1 MGIFDKREKSAETQF
16 VLDASKEFQAQ
27 ARRNK
32 ALGLWAAEQMG
43 MKTEEREPYAQSVIV
58 ADMEEAG
65 DEDVFRKVWG
75 DFQARG
81 VSVDEAGLRAKM
93 DELLFAARRDVAGNK
108 AG

>member
-1 MGIFDKREKSAETQF
+1 MSIFDKREKSAETKF
-16 VLDASKEFQAQ
+16 VLDAAKEFQAQ

-43 MKTEEREPYAQSVIV
+43 MKADEREPYAQSVIV

-65 DEDVFRKVWG
+65 DDDVFRKVWG

-93 DELLFAARRDVAGNK
+93 DEILFEVRRELAGE
-108 AG
+108 